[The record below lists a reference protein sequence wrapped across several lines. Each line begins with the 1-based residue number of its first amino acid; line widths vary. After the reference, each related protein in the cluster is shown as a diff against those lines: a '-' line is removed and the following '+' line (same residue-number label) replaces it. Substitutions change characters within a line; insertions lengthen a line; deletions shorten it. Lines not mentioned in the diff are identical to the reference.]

1 LGLSRPATPPACAKL
16 IKQMAVALAPPSS
29 VIPRRLRHRL
39 RHNGS
44 TALLRN
50 AVAAPVAVLIAVAA
64 ACACGYLGQASSRRL
79 ACRAVDCFASPVL
92 RPRSAARR
100 APAAEPD
107 TAASP
112 TDASED
118 AEISEANNATVFNLT
133 LLLGSGFPDRNE
145 RPGVNHGPPWVTC
158 HVQYVDKSGR
168 DEHGSVMRRTVL
180 EEWVMKGSDDNIG
193 AFRAWR
199 QQTLEAAASVRC
211 TPIQKALEDI
221 QCLVCV
227 PRGGSSLPFSPV
239 GRLHATEQRSQAL
252 DTSTSYV
259 LTIDGV
265 DQCLAGSL
273 ASGSFCKSG
282 SLAVAV

>member
-1 LGLSRPATPPACAKL
+1 LGQIFKH
-16 IKQMAVALAPPSS
+16 MAVVSAPETS

-39 RHNGS
+39 RRTG
-44 TALLRN
+44 TAALLRG
-50 AVAAPVAVLIAVAA
+50 AVAAVLAA
-64 ACACGYLGQASSRRL
+64 LVTADAAHAFGCVGQAPSRTL
-79 ACRAVDCFASPVL
+79 ACDAVDCFATPVL

-107 TAASP
+107 TAAP
-112 TDASED
+112 PETSED
-118 AEISEANNATVFNLT
+118 AEIAKANNATAFNLT

-145 RPGVNHGPPWVTC
+145 KPGVDHGPPWVTC
-158 HVQYVDKSGR
+158 HVQYMDTRGR
-168 DEHGSVMRRTVL
+168 DEHGSVLRRTVL
-180 EEWVMKGSDDNIG
+180 EEWVMKGSDENIG

-199 QQTLEAAASVRC
+199 QQALEAAASVRC

-221 QCLVCV
+221 QCLACV
-227 PRGGSSLPFSPV
+227 PRSGSSLPFSPV
-239 GRLHATEQRSQAL
+239 GRLHPTEQHSQAL
-252 DTSTSYV
+252 ATSTSYV

-282 SLAVAV
+282 SLAVAI